1 MAKIRIRTGI
11 SVINEQKEILL
22 VPHYVNNKIY
32 WYLPGGGIEFLEQI
46 EDAAVR
52 EFKEETGFEVE
63 ITSEAQVIFI
73 RQSPPWHSITFVYSG
88 KIIGGEL
95 QGEDSQWG
103 IKMPVWYGKK
113 DLSGI
118 DIVSY
123 LRHIVFLLV
132 GQK

>member
-73 RQSPPWHSITFVYSG
+73 RQSPP
-88 KIIGGEL
+88 
-95 QGEDSQWG
+95 
-103 IKMPVWYGKK
+103 
-113 DLSGI
+113 
-118 DIVSY
+118 
-123 LRHIVFLLV
+123 
-132 GQK
+132 